1 MQNSSYAGRH
11 VFVGIEQKDRSAIH
25 STGDVKVAEG
35 TNITLHPLQPKCFYT
50 STSPEFGGTLVW
62 PVWNVVEFT
71 GTMK

>member
-11 VFVGIEQKDRSAIH
+11 AFVGTEQKDRSAVH
-25 STGDVKVAEG
+25 SKGDVKEV
-35 TNITLHPLQPKCFYT
+35 TNTTLHPPNAFA

-62 PVWNVVEFT
+62 SVRNVVEFT